1 MTIHFRGQQ
10 NFKNNMKET
19 YTKEE
24 VIALLVEE
32 RTRARD
38 IAYAFKKDH
47 EDSIKAMKEVIKKSP
62 DNRDYASHRIR
73 GHEKLADEARQIGN
87 AISGSTAL
95 SMDET
100 IEDRIRQKL
109 EN

>member
-1 MTIHFRGQQ
+1 
-10 NFKNNMKET
+10 MKET

-38 IAYAFKKDH
+38 IAYAFKAKHDGEVETYKKLFEGKP
-47 EDSIKAMKEVIKKSP
+47 EDRDYIKARALTRK
-62 DNRDYASHRIR
+62 R
-73 GHEKLADEARQIGN
+73 LADEARQIGN